1 MRKFEK
7 APAAFIRENPLLSAL
22 KNKIGTAFMEIIPAI
37 DLRAGRVVRLK
48 QGDYAQETRY
58 AFDPFALAAEYA
70 DAGAE
75 WLHLVDLDGAKSG
88 AFENLRVIEKIAAA
102 GRLAVQA
109 GGGVRNGD
117 DVLRLIDAGV
127 ARVVVGSVAV
137 REPDKVEKWISRH
150 GEDRLCIALDTRNEQ
165 GIWRLPSAGWTE
177 SEAATLDELAP
188 RYAAAGAKHLLCT
201 DISRD
206 GMLSGPNLDLYAH
219 VQRIAPQLSLIASG
233 GVRDIADVRALHAQ
247 NVGGVV
253 LGRSL
258 LEGRLTLAE
267 AFAC

>member
-1 MRKFEK
+1 M
-7 APAAFIRENPLLSAL
+7 
-22 KNKIGTAFMEIIPAI
+22 TMEIIPAI

-58 AFDPFALAAEYA
+58 EFDAYALAADYA
-70 DAGAE
+70 DAGAK

-102 GRLAVQA
+102 ERLAVQA
-109 GGGVRNGD
+109 GGGVRSED
-117 DVLRLIDAGV
+117 DVQRLLDAGV

-137 REPDKVEKWISRH
+137 REPDKMEEWIGRY
-150 GEDRLCIALDTRNEQ
+150 GEDRLCIALDTRNEA
-165 GIWRLPSAGWTE
+165 GVWRLPSAGWTQ
-177 SEAATLDELAP
+177 SEGATLDELAP
-188 RYAAAGAKHLLCT
+188 RYAAAGARHLLCT

-219 VQRIAPQLSLIASG
+219 VQRIAPTLSVIASG
-233 GVRDIADVRALHAQ
+233 GVRDLADVLALRTRDI
-247 NVGGVV
+247 GGVV

-258 LEGRLTLAE
+258 LEGKLILAE
-267 AFAC
+267 AFVC